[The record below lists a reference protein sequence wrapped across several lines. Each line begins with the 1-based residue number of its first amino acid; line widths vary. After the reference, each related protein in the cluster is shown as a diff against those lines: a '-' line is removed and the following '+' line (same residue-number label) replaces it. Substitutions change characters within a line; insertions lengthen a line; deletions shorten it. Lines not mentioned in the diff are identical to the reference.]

1 MEFSVTNQ
9 VSDNMAQIFNAT
21 VVGRTNN
28 SEQLLFDYA
37 AATVTRGIITARSE
51 NMTVD
56 SAKFFYFDW
65 DGSAALGGCSHCFH
79 SSATDSGAR
88 TVTFKNTFFD
98 STVV

>member
-1 MEFSVTNQ
+1 
-9 VSDNMAQIFNAT
+9 
-21 VVGRTNN
+21 
-28 SEQLLFDYA
+28 
-37 AATVTRGIITARSE
+37 
-51 NMTVD
+51 MTVD

-98 STVV
+98 STVVQRIKQ